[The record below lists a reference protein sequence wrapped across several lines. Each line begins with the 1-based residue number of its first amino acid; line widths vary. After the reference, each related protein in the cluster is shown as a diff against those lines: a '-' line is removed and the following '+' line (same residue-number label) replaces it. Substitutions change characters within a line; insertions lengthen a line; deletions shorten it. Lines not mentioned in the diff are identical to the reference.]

1 MMDKQK
7 FYVVW
12 KGNKPGIYK
21 SWKECQTQ
29 IKNVKGALFKS
40 FKDIEL
46 AEKAFRLG
54 YNTYKEELVVNDN
67 FDRPD
72 LNSISVDAAS
82 SGNPG
87 IMEYQGVDTNTK
99 EVLFKMGPFNNV
111 TNNIGEFLALVH
123 GIAIL
128 EKQSDKKIIYS
139 DSITAMSWVRKK
151 HCQTKL
157 KRNKE
162 NEEVFVLVERAITW
176 LKENNYSVII
186 KKWNTKNWGEI
197 PADFGRK

>member
-1 MMDKQK
+1 MMGKQK

-12 KGNKPGIYK
+12 KGNNPGIYQ
-21 SWKECQTQ
+21 SWEKCQNE
-29 IKNVKGALFKS
+29 IKNINGALFKS
-40 FKDIEL
+40 FTNLEEAK
-46 AEKAFRLG
+46 KAYDQG
-54 YNTYKEELVVNDN
+54 YEEYKQGLDYKNVLNGPE
-67 FDRPD
+67 

-99 EVLFKMGPFNNV
+99 EILFKMGPFNNA

-128 EKQSDKKIIYS
+128 EKKSDKKIIYT

-157 KRNKE
+157 KRNEE

-176 LKENNYSVII
+176 LKENNYSIII
-186 KKWNTKNWGEI
+186 KKWDTKNWGEI

>member
-1 MMDKQK
+1 MTKQK
-7 FYVVW
+7 YYVVW
-12 KGNKPGIYK
+12 KGNNPGIYQ
-21 SWKECQTQ
+21 SWERCQNE

-40 FKDIEL
+40 FSDEAEAKKAYEQGYETFKKTLDFIDISDGPE
-46 AEKAFRLG
+46 
-54 YNTYKEELVVNDN
+54 
-67 FDRPD
+67 

-99 EVLFKMGPFNNV
+99 EVLFKMGPFNNA

-128 EKQSDKKIIYS
+128 EKDLKKRIIYS
-139 DSITAMSWVRKK
+139 DSVTAMSWVRKK
-151 HCQTKL
+151 RCQTKL
-157 KRNKE
+157 KRNDE
-162 NEEVFVLVERAITW
+162 NDEVFILIDRATKW
-176 LKENNYSVII
+176 LKENNYSATIRKWET
-186 KKWNTKNWGEI
+186 KKWGEI

>member
-1 MMDKQK
+1 MTKQK
-7 FYVVW
+7 YYVVW
-12 KGNKPGIYK
+12 KGNNPGIYQ
-21 SWKECQTQ
+21 SWERCQIE

-40 FKDIEL
+40 FSDEEEAK
-46 AEKAFRLG
+46 KAYEQG
-54 YNTYKEELVVNDN
+54 HETYKKTLDFIDTSDGPE
-67 FDRPD
+67 

-99 EVLFKMGPFNNV
+99 EVLFKMGPFNNA

-128 EKQSDKKIIYS
+128 EKDLKKRIIYS
-139 DSITAMSWVRKK
+139 DSVTAMSWVRKK
-151 HCQTKL
+151 RCQTKL
-157 KRNKE
+157 KRNDE
-162 NEEVFVLVERAITW
+162 NDEVFILIDRATKW
-176 LKENNYSVII
+176 LKENNYSATI
-186 KKWNTKNWGEI
+186 KKWETKKWGEI